1 MGGVGAV
8 EMGAVGVGAVGVV
21 AVGMGAVGVTAVGCC
36 TCVYVIEQQLLR
48 YMLQLWSW
56 QPD

>member
-1 MGGVGAV
+1 MVGGVGAV

-21 AVGMGAVGVTAVGCC
+21 AVGVTAVGCC

-48 YMLQLWSW
+48 YMLQLWS
-56 QPD
+56 